1 MKLNDAVFGAV
12 FLVLS
17 LLVLWTIQGY
27 PKIPGQN
34 VGPSAFPGAIAVGL
48 AVCSLLLIRNGWR
61 ARASSPWFERGQWT
75 RQPQQV
81 IAFVVTFAALVLYV
95 VASEGIGFLIVATV
109 MLTAMMLAPIPWNAS
124 APRIC
129 RPFAPRLRRIA
140 MASPCRSTR
149 MPAARLMTG
158 ASLQRCSR

>member
-12 FLVLS
+12 FLALS

-48 AVCSLLLIRNGWR
+48 LVCSLLLIRNGWR

-75 RQPQQV
+75 RRPQQV
-81 IAFVVTFAALVLYV
+81 IAFVVTVATLALYV
-95 VASEGIGFLIVATV
+95 MASERIGFLIVATV
-109 MLTAMMLAPIPWNAS
+109 MLTAMMLALRVRVVPALLVALAASVVIHVAFYKGLRVPLPWGVL
-124 APRIC
+124 PV
-129 RPFAPRLRRIA
+129 LY
-140 MASPCRSTR
+140 
-149 MPAARLMTG
+149 
-158 ASLQRCSR
+158 

>member
-81 IAFVVTFAALVLYV
+81 IAFVVTFATLVLYV

-109 MLTAMMLAPIPWNAS
+109 MLTAMMLALRV
-124 APRIC
+124 RIV
-129 RPFAPRLRRIA
+129 
-140 MASPCRSTR
+140 
-149 MPAARLMTG
+149 PALSVALA
-158 ASLQRCSR
+158 ASLLIHIAFYKGLRVPLPWGVLPVLY